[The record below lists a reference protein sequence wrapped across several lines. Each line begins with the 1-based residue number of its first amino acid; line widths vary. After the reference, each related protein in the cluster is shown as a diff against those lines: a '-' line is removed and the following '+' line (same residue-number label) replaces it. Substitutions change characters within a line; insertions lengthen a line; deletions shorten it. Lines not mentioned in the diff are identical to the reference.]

1 MKSTTLVRKSRG
13 ADDLIVGNSVEIRNL
28 RDLVRRVAGTSVSI
42 MIHGPSGA
50 GKEMVARAIHAQSDR
65 AAKPFVA
72 INCGAIPSE
81 LIESELFGHERGAF
95 TGASQRRIGRFEEAN
110 GGTLFLDEIGD
121 MRFDMQVKLLR
132 VLEDGIITRV
142 GDNTP
147 IPVDVR
153 ILSATHQDIHAAIA
167 ASRFRED
174 LFFRIGVI
182 PVTVPPL
189 AGHPSDIPHLVSHF
203 QERMA
208 ARSPAQFDA
217 RGLARLSTH
226 DWPGNVRELRNV
238 IERANALFPGE
249 TIGWD
254 QASLLVGGGRR
265 LSEAPS
271 RSADSVLETMMI
283 APDPSAHPDAV
294 LEMDRSSPIDL
305 RKLLETMELDRIN
318 AALNAADGVISEAA
332 RLLTLKRTTLVEKMR
347 KYGMTRYA

>member
-1 MKSTTLVRKSRG
+1 MKSSTLTRKTNS
-13 ADDLIVGNSVEIRNL
+13 ADELIIGNSAEIRSL
-28 RDLVRRVAGTSVSI
+28 RDLVKRVACTSVSV

-65 AAKPFVA
+65 ADKPFVA

-147 IPVDVR
+147 IPVNVR
-153 ILSATHQDIHAAIA
+153 ILSATHQDIQAAIA
-167 ASRFRED
+167 ESRFRED

-189 AGHPSDIPHLVSHF
+189 AGHPTDIPQLVSHF
-203 QERMA
+203 QNRLGA
-208 ARSPAQFDA
+208 KAPAKFDA
-217 RGLARLSTH
+217 HGLACLGAH
-226 DWPGNVRELRNV
+226 HWPGNVRELRNV

-254 QASLLVGGGRR
+254 EASQLIGSGQKASLPATRTTFA
-265 LSEAPS
+265 APPT
-271 RSADSVLETMMI
+271 SAMSTPLPMV
-283 APDPSAHPDAV
+283 PDPFLASDVSA
-294 LEMDRSSPIDL
+294 PIDL